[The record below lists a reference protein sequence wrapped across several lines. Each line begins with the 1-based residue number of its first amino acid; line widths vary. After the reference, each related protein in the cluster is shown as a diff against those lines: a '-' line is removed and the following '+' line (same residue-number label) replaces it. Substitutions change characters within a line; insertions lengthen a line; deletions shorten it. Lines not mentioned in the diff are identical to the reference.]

1 MKSQISF
8 DVSIEVDH
16 STGVVQAVYFR
27 VRKGKVAETREFE
40 DGSVFADYDNAGN
53 LLGVEMLAP
62 CKTTVF
68 DKIAASEPAVS
79 GPTVKKFLKRNAP
92 RDMILTSSAG

>member
-27 VRKGKVAETREFE
+27 VRKGKVADTKEFA
-40 DGSVFADYDNAGN
+40 DGNVFADYDNAGN
-53 LLGVEMLAP
+53 LLGVELLAP
-62 CKTTVF
+62 CKATVF
-68 DKIAASEPAVS
+68 DKIAASEPADS
-79 GPTVKKFLKRNAP
+79 EPRVKKFLKRSAP
-92 RDMILTSSAG
+92 RDMILASSAG